1 MKNLLSLSLIC
12 LLATSAALQAIPVR
26 VLAWDDEV
34 AARKLAVVD
43 GKGVNELKDLHP
55 LARSSTFAIAP
66 GGETPPRLQALDR
79 LDKDGAPAMDPIRFP
94 EGIKRPLVLLLP
106 DPKAATGIRPLVIE
120 DDIAGFRWGT
130 IRVVNTTG
138 RQLLFKCEA
147 KIAPLPAAWTPVD
160 IELKGERRNVEVL
173 MALREEPTKP
183 LYSSVWEYQDGIRQL
198 VFIVP
203 SANNEDG
210 PVTFKFIME
219 HRVDAEADKVLNA
232 P

>member
-1 MKNLLSLSLIC
+1 MKNLLLLPVIC
-12 LLATSAALQAIPVR
+12 LLASSAALHAIPVR

-34 AARKLAVVD
+34 AARKLALVD

-55 LARSSTFAIAP
+55 LARSAAFAIAP
-66 GGETPPRLQALDR
+66 GGDTPPRLQALDR
-79 LDKDGAPAMDPIRFP
+79 ADENGAPAVDPIRFP

-120 DDIAGFRWGT
+120 DDVAGFRWGT

-138 RQLLFKCEA
+138 RQLLFKCET
-147 KIAPLPAAWTPVD
+147 KIAPLPATWTPVD
-160 IELKGERRNVEVL
+160 IELNGERRNVEVL

-183 LYSSVWEYQDGIRQL
+183 LYSSIWEYQDAVRQL

-203 SANNEDG
+203 SVDQEEG

-219 HRVDAEADKVLNA
+219 HRVDAEAAKAQND
-232 P
+232 